1 MMTPPSS
8 NEDSPP
14 TYFVSSPTSTSF
26 QGPEVFGEAMDYM
39 PINIRTN
46 VFTDPAMIEYEDL
59 SKEIRNY
66 LSICLKMTHI
76 VVNIIT
82 IQLLLYIN

>member
-14 TYFVSSPTSTSF
+14 TYFVASPSATSF
-26 QGPEVFGEAMDYM
+26 QGPEAFGEAMDYM
-39 PINIRTN
+39 PINIRTH

-59 SKEIRNY
+59 SK
-66 LSICLKMTHI
+66 TF
-76 VVNIIT
+76 
-82 IQLLLYIN
+82 YI